1 MAETN
6 GTNVVGRAAQAAPPN
21 RFEKIH
27 VESDFEQLADDDEL
41 LAEER
46 RVPTEFLVDQSQSL
60 ITANDSPDIPFRYS
74 ANPYRGCEH
83 GCAYC
88 YARPGHEY
96 LGFDA
101 GLDFETRIMVK
112 QRAPELLREELA
124 KPSWR
129 GEFIA
134 LSGVTD
140 CYQPAERHFKL
151 TRGLLEV
158 MLEAR
163 QASGI
168 ITKNAL
174 VARDLDVLEQL
185 AALKLTEVN
194 FSITSLDAELQRT
207 LEPRTSNPQAKLAAM
222 KKLSAAGVPV
232 RVMVAPVIP
241 GLTDHEMPRILEA
254 AAEAGATSAGYTL
267 LRLPLA
273 VRPIF
278 LDWLGRNYDTKLEK
292 VKSLIR
298 DTRSGQLNDPNF
310 GSRMR
315 GEGPYAEQIRQTFKV
330 YTKRYGLDRPLPG
343 PDETLFQ
350 PPRPAS
356 GQMSLF

>member
-1 MAETN
+1 MAEN
-6 GTNVVGRAAQAAPPN
+6 VGTNVVGRAAQAAPPN

-27 VESDFEQLADDDEL
+27 VESDFEQLLDDDEL

-60 ITANDSPDIPFRYS
+60 ITSNDSPDVGFTYS

-96 LGFDA
+96 LGFNA

-174 VARDLDVLEQL
+174 VARDLDLLEPL
-185 AALKLTEVN
+185 AKLRLTEVN
-194 FSITSLDAELQRT
+194 LSITSLDAELQRT

-278 LDWLGRNYDTKLEK
+278 LDWLGRNYATKLEK

-298 DTRSGQLNDPNF
+298 DTRSGQLNDPKF

-343 PDETLFQ
+343 PDCTQFR
-350 PPRPAS
+350 PPRPSS
-356 GQMSLF
+356 GQLSLF

>member
-1 MAETN
+1 MAEN
-6 GTNVVGRAAQAAPPN
+6 VGTNVVGRAAQAAPPN
-21 RFEKIH
+21 RFVKIH

-60 ITANDSPDIPFRYS
+60 ITSNDSPDVPFRYS

-124 KPSWR
+124 KPAWR

-140 CYQPAERHFKL
+140 CYQPAERHFRL

-174 VARDLDVLEQL
+174 VARDIDLLEQL
-185 AALKLTEVN
+185 SKLRLAEVN
-194 FSITSLDAELQRT
+194 FSLTSLDAELQRT

-278 LDWLGRNYDTKLEK
+278 LDWLGRNYATKLEK

-298 DTRSGQLNDPNF
+298 DTRSGSLNDPNF

-330 YTKRYGLDRPLPG
+330 YTKRYGLDRPLPE
-343 PDETLFQ
+343 PDYTQFR
-350 PPRPAS
+350 PPRPPS

>member
-1 MAETN
+1 MSNAER
-6 GTNVVGRAAQAAPPN
+6 TNVVGRAAQAAPPN

-27 VESDFEQLADDDEL
+27 VEADLEQLADDDEL
-41 LAEER
+41 LAEGR
-46 RVPTEFLVDQSQSL
+46 RVPTEFLVDESQSL
-60 ITANDSPDIPFRYS
+60 ITSNDSPDIPFRYS

-112 QRAPELLREELA
+112 QRAPQLLREELA
-124 KPSWR
+124 RSSWH

-174 VARDLDVLEQL
+174 VARDLDLLEPL
-185 AALKLTEVN
+185 AKLRLTEVN
-194 FSITSLDAELQRT
+194 LSITSLDAELQRT

-267 LRLPLA
+267 LRLPHA

-278 LDWLGRNYDTKLEK
+278 LDWLGRNYATKLEK

-298 DTRSGQLNDPNF
+298 DTRGGGLNDPNF

-330 YTKRYGLDRPLPG
+330 YTKRYGLDRPLPE
-343 PDETLFQ
+343 PDCTQFR
-350 PPRPAS
+350 PPRAAS
-356 GQMSLF
+356 GQMTLF